1 MGHLFV
7 FRLGSNDFGKVGKE
21 LISTKMVKK
30 KKKKKETFHAMCC
43 AKCFPMVYGLSRP
56 LPYPG
61 GSCLTLPI
69 LQMRKVKL

>member
-30 KKKKKETFHAMCC
+30 KKKRKKHSMPCVVQNA
-43 AKCFPMVYGLSRP
+43 FPWFMDSLGLS
-56 LPYPG
+56 L
-61 GSCLTLPI
+61 I
-69 LQMRKVKL
+69 LGEVALLFLFYR

>member
-30 KKKKKETFHAMCC
+30 KKKKHIPCHVVQNV
-43 AKCFPMVYGLSRP
+43 FPWFMDSLGLS
-56 LPYPG
+56 L
-61 GSCLTLPI
+61 I
-69 LQMRKVKL
+69 LGEVALLFPFYR